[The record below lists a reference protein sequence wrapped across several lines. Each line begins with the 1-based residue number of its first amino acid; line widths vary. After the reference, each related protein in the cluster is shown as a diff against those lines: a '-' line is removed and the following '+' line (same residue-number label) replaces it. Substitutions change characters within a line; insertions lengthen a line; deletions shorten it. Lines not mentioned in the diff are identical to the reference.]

1 MDITDTLQEGMVAP
15 AGVTASEPKTGKDFS
30 RTPIP
35 TAQRTGAN
43 QPNRRPPPCAIA
55 VAPPPTPPHC
65 EHPYEA
71 KRTGEKR
78 PAEGE
83 AAPKPNGREPPPP
96 PSCGRP
102 EPPAPSR

>member
-1 MDITDTLQEGMVAP
+1 MDITDTLQGGMVAP
-15 AGVTASEPKTGKDFS
+15 AGVTASKPKNWQGFLPHS
-30 RTPIP
+30 IP
-35 TAQRTGAN
+35 TAQRSGAD
-43 QPNRRPPPCAIA
+43 QPDHRPPPCVIA
-55 VAPPPTPPHC
+55 VAPPPTPPHRG
-65 EHPYEA
+65 HQHEA

-83 AAPKPNGREPPPP
+83 ATPKPNGREPPPP